1 MSKRVAQIPPWPT
14 TALAEHIASR
24 HVEPVQDTMWAEAN
38 DDVIPHLDCP
48 LCHNPDR
55 RFIVGTWEDP
65 IGVARC
71 TACGLVHTTGRHA
84 SQSVASSLVLDGAAR
99 RQHRQAF
106 DLYDRLLGGRLRAPM
121 QGASALDIGC
131 ASGGWLDLLRLWGYQ
146 TEGTDIERNP
156 SAADHRIYQVDAD
169 GGADLGRRYD
179 VVSLLDQLNLAERPA
194 AALHFAARHL
204 APGGVVIIEVPNWN
218 HKRSRSVLPEGIEL
232 GQQVAFYDRDS
243 LRDAV
248 VAVGLEP
255 LAIWSAPSVLD
266 RAIAKTRAHRGRRG
280 ASNFLRRTLAL
291 AERALSHASDAS
303 DQGAKLVMVAHRVLD
318 DAH

>member
-1 MSKRVAQIPPWPT
+1 
-14 TALAEHIASR
+14 
-24 HVEPVQDTMWAEAN
+24 MWAEPN

-48 LCHNPDR
+48 LCHNSDR

-84 SQSVASSLVLDGAAR
+84 TQPVASSFVLGGAAR
-99 RQHRQAF
+99 RQTRQAF
-106 DLYDRLLGGRLRAPM
+106 DLYDRLLHGRLRTPM
-121 QGASALDIGC
+121 QGAAALDIGC
-131 ASGGWLDLLRLWGYQ
+131 RGGAWLDQLQLWGYH
-146 TEGTDIERNP
+146 TEGTDTDPNP
-156 SAADHRIYQVDAD
+156 AAATHRVYEVDAD
-169 GGADLGRRYD
+169 GSADLGRRYE
-179 VVSLLDQLNLAERPA
+179 VVSLIDQLDLVERPA

-218 HKRSRSVLPEGIEL
+218 HSRSVLPDGIEL

-248 VAVGLEP
+248 LAVGLDP
-255 LAIWSAPSVLD
+255 LAIWSAPGVLD
-266 RAIAKTRAHRGRRG
+266 RAIATTRAQQTRSGTP
-280 ASNFLRRTLAL
+280 NFLRRTLSL
-291 AERALSHASDAS
+291 AERALSLASDAS
-303 DQGAKLVMVAHRVLD
+303 DKGAKLVMVAHRAMD

>member
-1 MSKRVAQIPPWPT
+1 
-14 TALAEHIASR
+14 
-24 HVEPVQDTMWAEAN
+24 MWAEPN

-48 LCHNPDR
+48 LCHNSER

-84 SQSVASSLVLDGAAR
+84 TQPAAPSLPLDGAAR

-106 DLYDRLLGGRLRAPM
+106 DLYDRLLRGRLRTPP
-121 QGASALDIGC
+121 QGATALDIGC
-131 ASGGWLDLLRLWGYQ
+131 NDGGWLDLLRLWGYQ
-146 TEGTDIERNP
+146 TEGTDTEP
-156 SAADHRIYQVDAD
+156 TSVAAAHRVYDVDSTD

-179 VVSLLDQLNLAERPA
+179 VVSLIDQLDLVERPA

-218 HKRSRSVLPEGIEL
+218 HKRARSVLPDGIEL
-232 GQQVAFYDRDS
+232 GRHVAFYDRDS

-248 VAVGLEP
+248 VGVGLEP
-255 LAIWSAPSVLD
+255 LAIWSAPGVLD
-266 RAIAKTRAHRGRRG
+266 RAIATTRAQKARRG
-280 ASNFLRRTLAL
+280 ASSFLRRTLSL

-303 DQGAKLVMVAHRVLD
+303 DQGAKLVMIAHRPMD